1 MLYGSLLVLAILFFY
16 YLTYRSRKS
25 NILKNIDN
33 IIMVVVHITGSMNQ

>member
-1 MLYGSLLVLAILFFY
+1 MKLEKVI
-16 YLTYRSRKS
+16 